1 MITSSLRQSPV
12 WRGTAEQGCER
23 GDTGVPGRR
32 NLAAG
37 PPYSPRPL
45 PAPAPPGGTY
55 LPQPG
60 REHAGPGAAAG
71 WRGHP
76 TCLSLQPAPTPPPP
90 PPGLGRRYLTAQ
102 RDPKGGAPREG
113 VRPGHAGLSPRASE
127 QPTRAR
133 SPDADCDP
141 PRSPPAAPAPLR
153 APPGPASSRPSLH
166 PSIPPPPGAPMRR
179 PLHLPVPRR
188 PPARGP
194 PRAAP
199 PAPAVRSLALHAPRT
214 RLLPPA
220 PGRSTLYESVA
231 RRMLN
236 SASAAAFISGRRAGG
251 RAPRA
256 PRRGCEEGEKWAS
269 PRSVA

>member
-76 TCLSLQPAPTPPPP
+76 TCLSLQPAPTPPTTARPRAP
-90 PPGLGRRYLTAQ
+90 LPNRPARPKGRRSEGGRAPRPRRAESARVGAAHASPEPRRRLRSAPVPPGRA
-102 RDPKGGAPREG
+102 
-113 VRPGHAGLSPRASE
+113 RPSPRAPRPRL
-127 QPTRAR
+127 QP
-133 SPDADCDP
+133 SIP
-141 PRSPPAAPAPLR
+141 
-153 APPGPASSRPSLH
+153 PSLH
-166 PSIPPPPGAPMRR
+166 PSSTRSPDAAAASPARPARPGAATRR
-179 PLHLPVPRR
+179 
-188 PPARGP
+188 
-194 PRAAP
+194 AP
-199 PAPAVRSLALHAPRT
+199 S
-214 RLLPPA
+214 
-220 PGRSTLYESVA
+220 PGRPQP
-231 RRMLN
+231 
-236 SASAAAFISGRRAGG
+236 

-256 PRRGCEEGEKWAS
+256 AHPPPAPRPGALYLVRVRGQEDVELGFCRSIHLGPEGRGPRAAS
-269 PRSVA
+269 SPARL